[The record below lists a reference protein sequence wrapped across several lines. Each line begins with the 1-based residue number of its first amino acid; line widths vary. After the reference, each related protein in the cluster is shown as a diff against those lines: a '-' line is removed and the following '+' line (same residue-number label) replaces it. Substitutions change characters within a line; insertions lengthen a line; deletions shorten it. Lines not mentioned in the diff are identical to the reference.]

1 MEGKRLF
8 DLQKAFA
15 RHIRD
20 PEHAEAPGG
29 VEDRRMAVYREIF
42 YNNIQGF
49 LASNFPVIRELL
61 DDRRWHALCR
71 DFFAGHH
78 SHTPLFPELP
88 REFLRY
94 LQDHREAR
102 EDDPPFL
109 LELAHYE
116 WVELALMVDDHE
128 IDQVP
133 ARPDGDLLHGV
144 PVASPLA
151 WMLAYDFPVHRIRP
165 DYQPEEPPADST
177 YLVVY
182 RDSDDDVRFL
192 ELNSVSARLLRLL
205 KEDAGR
211 TGLECLEAIAGELGH
226 SGPSTVVR
234 AGRQVLEDLR
244 QRDILLGTRP
254 QDYE

>member
-1 MEGKRLF
+1 MGSKRLF
-8 DLQKAFA
+8 ELQKAFA

-20 PEHAEAPGG
+20 PERAPAPGD
-29 VEDRRMAVYREIF
+29 VEDRRMAVYRELF

-49 LASNFPVIRELL
+49 LAGNFPVIRKLL

-71 DFFAGHH
+71 DFFAEHH

-94 LQDHREAR
+94 LQDRRGAR
-102 EDDPPFL
+102 EGDPPFL

-116 WVELALMVDDHE
+116 WVELALMLDDHE
-128 IDQVP
+128 IEQVP
-133 ARPDGDLLHGV
+133 AQPDGDLASGV
-144 PVASPLA
+144 PVVSPLA

-165 DYQPEEPPADST
+165 DYQPDEPPSEKT

-182 RDSDDDVRFL
+182 RDGDDKVRFL
-192 ELNSVSARLLRLL
+192 ELNPVSARLLSLL

-211 TGLECLEAIAGELGH
+211 TGLECLETIAGELGH
-226 SGPSTVVR
+226 ADPATVIR
-234 AGRQVLEDLR
+234 AGREVLDDLR

-254 QDYE
+254 QGNE